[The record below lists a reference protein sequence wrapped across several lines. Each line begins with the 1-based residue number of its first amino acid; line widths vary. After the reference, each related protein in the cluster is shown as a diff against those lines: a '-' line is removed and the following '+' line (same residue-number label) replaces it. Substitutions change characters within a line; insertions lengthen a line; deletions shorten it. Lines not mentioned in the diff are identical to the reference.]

1 MELPRDG
8 KAGRASDKRVR
19 GKLFAYLRTSHP
31 CPQASSFDLWSM
43 IKTLTLLSMALG
55 LIAAAGVAH
64 ADPMLEAPM
73 AFEGA
78 FGKLQALKAMYGE
91 LTDLTGRCGVW
102 SDVTVPEPLARYFTS
117 VPKGRAC
124 IAFDA
129 PFEVKG
135 IEKHVIVTATV
146 PADEPYEC
154 HQCAP
159 LIGGAVFERVGN
171 QWVMEAEDKYIA
183 VTGEFGTIENDDISL
198 ARIASNEYG
207 VLFRGNSVHQ
217 GYVSTYVS
225 LIVPYGQSLVEALQF
240 YVEGPGDGACPDAIR
255 KQEIKLVFTPAQGR
269 AGHYDIE
276 ANISYNSGKCGHV
289 KAVKEK
295 RYYTFAS
302 GKYKRVR

>member
-1 MELPRDG
+1 MSLYLSLLP
-8 KAGRASDKRVR
+8 
-19 GKLFAYLRTSHP
+19 
-31 CPQASSFDLWSM
+31 
-43 IKTLTLLSMALG
+43 
-55 LIAAAGVAH
+55 
-64 ADPMLEAPM
+64 
-73 AFEGA
+73 
-78 FGKLQALKAMYGE
+78 
-91 LTDLTGRCGVW
+91 
-102 SDVTVPEPLARYFTS
+102 RYFTS
-117 VPKGRAC
+117 VPKGRER

-171 QWVMEAEDKYIA
+171 QWVMKAEDKYIA

-225 LIVPYGQSLVEALQF
+225 PESCHTASLWS
-240 YVEGPGDGACPDAIR
+240 R
-255 KQEIKLVFTPAQGR
+255 HSNFTLKDPAM
-269 AGHYDIE
+269 GHAPMPFE
-276 ANISYNSGKCGHV
+276 SK
-289 KAVKEK
+289 K
-295 RYYTFAS
+295 
-302 GKYKRVR
+302 